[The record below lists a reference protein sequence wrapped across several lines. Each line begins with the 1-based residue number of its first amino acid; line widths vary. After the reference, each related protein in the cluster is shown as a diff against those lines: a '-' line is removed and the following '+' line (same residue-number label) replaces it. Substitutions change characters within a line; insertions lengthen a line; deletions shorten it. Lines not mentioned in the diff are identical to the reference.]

1 MNINT
6 YFQLTKPKIALL
18 LMISTIAGMIGAWGR
33 NGAIHWNIWL
43 AILIGGYLCAGGAS
57 SMNCYLDRDLDLAMK
72 RTRNRPLPSG
82 KLKPVKALVFS
93 IIISLLSIPF
103 FLNVSVM
110 VALLGTTAWVY
121 YVIFYSMFLK
131 KRTPQNIVVGG
142 AAGAFPPLIGWVGV
156 SGSIDLSSIFLF
168 LIIFF
173 WTPPHAYALMLVL
186 KEDYKNANVPM
197 MPVVKGEKETVRQII
212 IYSIVFLAITIVPG
226 VIGLFGMF
234 YLISVIILGVT
245 LLLMS
250 IKLFYNLTNKW
261 AFRVYRY
268 STIQLALLFIA
279 LVIDQSVIG

>member
-1 MNINT
+1 M
-6 YFQLTKPKIALL
+6 A
-18 LMISTIAGMIGAWGR
+18 ISGT
-33 NGAIHWNIWL
+33 L
-43 AILIGGYLCAGGAS
+43 FYILIY
-57 SMNCYLDRDLDLAMK
+57 
-72 RTRNRPLPSG
+72 
-82 KLKPVKALVFS
+82 
-93 IIISLLSIPF
+93 SL
-103 FLNVSVM
+103 
-110 VALLGTTAWVY
+110 W
-121 YVIFYSMFLK
+121 LK
-131 KRTPQNIVVGG
+131 KKTIHNIVIGG
-142 AAGAFPPLIGWVGV
+142 AAGCFPPLVGWAAVTGN
-156 SGSIDLSSIFLF
+156 LSLSAWYLF
-168 LIIFF
+168 AIIFF

>member
-1 MNINT
+1 
-6 YFQLTKPKIALL
+6 
-18 LMISTIAGMIGAWGR
+18 
-33 NGAIHWNIWL
+33 
-43 AILIGGYLCAGGAS
+43 
-57 SMNCYLDRDLDLAMK
+57 
-72 RTRNRPLPSG
+72 
-82 KLKPVKALVFS
+82 
-93 IIISLLSIPF
+93 
-103 FLNVSVM
+103 
-110 VALLGTTAWVY
+110 
-121 YVIFYSMFLK
+121 MFLK

-186 KEDYKNANVPM
+186 KEDYKNANIPM
-197 MPVVKGEKETVRQII
+197 MPVVKGDKETVRQII

-234 YLISVIILGVT
+234 YLISVSILGIT

>member
-1 MNINT
+1 MAYIL
-6 YFQLTKPKIALL
+6 LTSVHLH
-18 LMISTIAGMIGAWGR
+18 S
-33 NGAIHWNIWL
+33 
-43 AILIGGYLCAGGAS
+43 
-57 SMNCYLDRDLDLAMK
+57 MK
-72 RTRNRPLPSG
+72 RTRNRPLPTG

>member
-1 MNINT
+1 
-6 YFQLTKPKIALL
+6 
-18 LMISTIAGMIGAWGR
+18 
-33 NGAIHWNIWL
+33 
-43 AILIGGYLCAGGAS
+43 
-57 SMNCYLDRDLDLAMK
+57 
-72 RTRNRPLPSG
+72 
-82 KLKPVKALVFS
+82 
-93 IIISLLSIPF
+93 
-103 FLNVSVM
+103 
-110 VALLGTTAWVY
+110 
-121 YVIFYSMFLK
+121 
-131 KRTPQNIVVGG
+131 
-142 AAGAFPPLIGWVGV
+142 
-156 SGSIDLSSIFLF
+156 
-168 LIIFF
+168 
-173 WTPPHAYALMLVL
+173 MLVL

-250 IKLFYNLTNKW
+250 IKLFYNLTNKL

>member
-1 MNINT
+1 
-6 YFQLTKPKIALL
+6 
-18 LMISTIAGMIGAWGR
+18 
-33 NGAIHWNIWL
+33 
-43 AILIGGYLCAGGAS
+43 
-57 SMNCYLDRDLDLAMK
+57 MNCYLDRDLDLAMK